1 MKKIILVGCI
11 AFGLGLLTDKFILN
25 YDITVIKPAQADVA
39 GMGYWDLR
47 RDRDFKKAVRYIVE
61 SCSVNGNGISC

>member
-11 AFGLGLLTDKFILN
+11 AFGLGLLTDKFILS
-25 YDITVIKPAQADVA
+25 YDISVIKPAQADVA
-39 GMGYWDLR
+39 GMGYRDLR

-61 SCSVNGNGISC
+61 SCSVNGNSISC